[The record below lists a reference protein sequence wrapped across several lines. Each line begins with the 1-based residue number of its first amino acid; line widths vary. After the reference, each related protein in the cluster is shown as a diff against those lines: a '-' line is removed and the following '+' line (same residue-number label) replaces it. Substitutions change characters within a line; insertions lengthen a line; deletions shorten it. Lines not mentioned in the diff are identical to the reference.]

1 MDDTRVKS
9 VLIKP
14 PIVSS
19 KRFNTSLQTKLTE
32 KLGTLK
38 ITDSIAVINEDSDT
52 YEELIN
58 QFNEDKIK
66 MAKPMVSRPLHRKI
80 LLP

>member
-19 KRFNTSLQTKLTE
+19 KRFNTSLQTE

-38 ITDSIAVINEDSDT
+38 ITNSIAVINEDSDN